1 MTDAP
6 KLSQSTSIAK
16 STATDDRLNAI
27 LPSMATEYS
36 PVRVYL
42 PTTTA
47 QLDPA
52 QRDGRPLPDGTERYV
67 WVAPDANGDGSD
79 YTVEVECIGAGGGG
93 AGSANELGSG
103 VNKVASSNTGTA
115 STTATMTTTVATG
128 SGDTLIAVISA
139 GNVVAQT
146 ASLTDSLGNAYS
158 LASSGQSSTAGTV
171 WVYVCYNAQALP
183 VGSTVTFTSTNSQVV
198 NAALLWAPAIT
209 GPSEVQPTV
218 TSSTTSGTQY
228 TATGNWN
235 AGDAVVLAVFNNS
248 SANWNSTLSGLSSP
262 YWSIDGV
269 NSQASG
275 TERLSVFFG
284 NPPAAWSGA
293 SDNLT
298 VTASTTSTGMVGVL
312 IPFSYAHTPVASSPG
327 GGGGGAEYAA
337 ETSYPVS
344 PDKAYVYQIGNQGN
358 GGLANQD
365 GTDGGDTIFDISGQ
379 GIVGG
384 VTAHGGGGGQAG
396 GNPGA
401 GGTGSTN
408 SVHFDGGSG
417 GTSSA
422 GIGSDKPTLYSSAV
436 ASDSNYFRFTFDES
450 TANNVAYDSGQNNRG
465 TTRHIPSGTVIRS
478 TSASDSFFTPL
489 NGFSAPIQVPPSN
502 KSGTTA
508 GNFKRM
514 VLNGNGQGGGFE
526 ITSVPKHRITSFSMS
541 AWIRGGS
548 EAANS
553 RDWGGTDY
561 SVILGSSALDGSIAG
576 YSVYM
581 KNGLVT
587 VDVGDSV
594 SSGMHAFSNSS
605 VSATDGKWHLVQVSF
620 TPNTIII
627 WIDGALDSTW
637 NGTCASVIAVGDFN
651 PTIGFNLA
659 TGWNGFAGEL
669 SNVWF
674 TSVNLLNAT
683 TVAQMY
689 GTSPSTGG
697 GGGGASGGSAGPG
710 NAGSNS
716 SGAGGGAGGAG
727 SATVAPPGVLGS
739 SAGTSGGAA
748 GASGATGLSTQFGSG
763 GGGAGKS
770 ASNLSGN
777 STVYSMS
784 SPASR
789 SATYTGNDATS
800 SGGILYSNS
809 NSLWSEGDL
818 NPVQTISTPL
828 CITGGKPELPAN
840 GTMGSVIEFPVIG
853 NLPVWDGSTLGASK
867 GTSTRWAIDHSY
879 LTLTVNSTN
888 ASMIGVSSVSNQDM
902 PSELTDTELA
912 SWNSSGSITG
922 PQLYYVPSGDAG
934 RQVTLTLSSSI
945 TTEML
950 SSSSPVFIVVST
962 FRGAPTKDMLIGGY
976 SDPESGEFYCE
987 FYGAGTEDAVQD
999 AALSFDFHYNNGS
1012 TLVPLSGASG
1022 RPGQIRVSY
1031 LNPEG
1036 KPVTTI
1042 LPTAAT
1048 DNGGNQLAAGITTGD
1063 ISTWHP
1069 GSNNSVLESGWTNGT
1084 ISATHDGTSFFQVK
1098 RVALNAMFVR
1108 LYLHGGNMTG
1118 NQTIAQLPAG
1128 YWPTVGINT
1137 QVGVFYTT
1145 VGSASA
1151 HLYFGGDGHVELDGI
1166 SSSTVAE
1173 IYFCGIIPLD

>member
-42 PTTTA
+42 PTTAA

-67 WVAPDANGDGSD
+67 WVAPDINGDGSD

-128 SGDTLIAVISA
+128 SGDTLIAVVSA

-146 ASLTDSLGNAYS
+146 VSLVDSLGNAYS
-158 LASSGQSSTAGTV
+158 LVSSGQSSTAGTI
-171 WVYVCYNAQALP
+171 WVYVCYSAQAMP

-209 GPSEVQPTV
+209 GPSEIAPTV
-218 TSSTTSGTQY
+218 TSSTASGSQY
-228 TATGNWN
+228 SPSGNWN

-248 SANWNSTLSGLSSP
+248 SANWNSTLLPSSP

-269 NSQASG
+269 NSQASS

-293 SDNLT
+293 SDNPNVST
-298 VTASTTSTGMVGVL
+298 STTTTGMVAVL
-312 IPFSYAHTPVASSPG
+312 IPFSYAHTPVASSPA

-337 ETSYPVS
+337 EASYPVS
-344 PDKAYVYQIGNQGN
+344 PGKAYVYQIGNQGN
-358 GGLANQD
+358 GGLGNQD

-384 VTAHGGGGGQAG
+384 VTAHGGSAGQVG
-396 GNPGA
+396 GNPGN

-436 ASDSNYFRFTFDES
+436 ASDQHYYRFTLDES
-450 TANNVAYDSGQNNRG
+450 TANNVAYDSGPNKRSSV
-465 TTRHIPSGTVIRS
+465 RHIQSGSVVRS
-478 TSASDSFFTPL
+478 TGPGDSFFTPPDS
-489 NGFSAPIQVPPSN
+489 FSAPVQVPPSGI
-502 KSGTTA
+502 SGTTS

-514 VLNGNGQGGGFE
+514 VLNGNNQAGGFE
-526 ITSVPKHRITSFSMS
+526 ITGVPNHRVTAFTMS
-541 AWIRGGS
+541 AWIKGGS
-548 EAANS
+548 DAVNS
-553 RDWGGTDY
+553 QDWGGT
-561 SVILGSSALDGSIAG
+561 SAIILGSSALNGSIAG

-581 KNGLVT
+581 NNGLVT
-587 VDVGDSV
+587 VDVGDSN
-594 SSGMHAFSNSS
+594 SNGMHAFSNTF
-605 VSATDGKWHLVQVSF
+605 VSATDGKWHLVQVDFS
-620 TPNTIII
+620 PNTIRI
-627 WIDGALDSTW
+627 WVDGALDNTW
-637 NGTCASVIAVGDFN
+637 NGTCPSVVIGGDFN
-651 PTIGFNLA
+651 PTIGFNLRD
-659 TGWNGFAGEL
+659 GWNCFSGEL

-674 TSVNLLNAT
+674 TAVNFLTPAN
-683 TVAQMY
+683 VAQMY

-697 GGGGASGGSAGPG
+697 GGGGASGGSAGAGNPG
-710 NAGSNS
+710 SSS

-748 GASGATGLSTQFGSG
+748 GASGVAGLSTQFGSG
-763 GGGAGKS
+763 GGGAGKA

-777 STVYSMS
+777 STVYSLS

-789 SATYTGNDATS
+789 SATYTGSDATS

-828 CITGGKPELPAN
+828 CIAGGKPELPAN

-867 GTSTRWAIDHSY
+867 GTSTRWAVDHSY

-888 ASMIGVSSVSNQDM
+888 ASMIGVSAVSNQDM

-950 SSSSPVFIVVST
+950 SSSSPVLLAVST

-987 FYGAGTEDAVQD
+987 FYGAGTEDAIQD
-999 AALSFDFHYNNGS
+999 AVLSFDFHYNNGS
-1012 TLVPLSGASG
+1012 TIVPLSGASG

-1036 KPVTTI
+1036 TPVTTI
-1042 LPTAAT
+1042 LPTATT

-1137 QVGVFYTT
+1137 QVSVFYTT